1 MSQHQPTNEEAIN
14 IESISILEELK
25 RLVVLDAEEH
35 GLIMAEHSQAL
46 MEHIEK
52 VLIDAR
58 QAMSE
63 EE

>member
-1 MSQHQPTNEEAIN
+1 MSQHQPTNEDAIN
-14 IESISILEELK
+14 ILDELA

-35 GLIMAEHSQAL
+35 GVIMAEHSQAL

>member
-1 MSQHQPTNEEAIN
+1 MSQHQPTNEDAIN
-14 IESISILEELK
+14 ILEELA

-35 GLIMAEHSQAL
+35 GVIMAEHSQAL
-46 MEHIEK
+46 MQHIEK

>member
-1 MSQHQPTNEEAIN
+1 MSQHQPTNEDAIN
-14 IESISILEELK
+14 ILDELA

>member
-1 MSQHQPTNEEAIN
+1 MSQHQPTNEDAIN
-14 IESISILEELK
+14 ILDELA

-35 GLIMAEHSQAL
+35 GVIMAEHSQAL
-46 MEHIEK
+46 MQHIEK

-63 EE
+63 EDHDD

>member
-1 MSQHQPTNEEAIN
+1 VQGVTRQNQPTNEDAIN
-14 IESISILEELK
+14 ILEELA

-35 GLIMAEHSQAL
+35 GVIMAEHSQAL

>member
-1 MSQHQPTNEEAIN
+1 MSQHQPTSEDAIN
-14 IESISILEELK
+14 ILEELA

-35 GLIMAEHSQAL
+35 GVIMAEHSQAL
-46 MEHIEK
+46 MQHIEK

>member
-1 MSQHQPTNEEAIN
+1 MENQPTNEDAIN
-14 IESISILEELK
+14 ILDELA

-35 GLIMAEHSQAL
+35 GVIMAEHSQAL
-46 MEHIEK
+46 MRHIEK
-52 VLIDAR
+52 VMAEAR